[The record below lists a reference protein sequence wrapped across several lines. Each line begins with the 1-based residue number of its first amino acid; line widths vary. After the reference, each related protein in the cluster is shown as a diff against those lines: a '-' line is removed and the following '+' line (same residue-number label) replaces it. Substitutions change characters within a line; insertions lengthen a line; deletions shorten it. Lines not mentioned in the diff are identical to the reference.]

1 MTSLQGL
8 SEDYLSTHD
17 DGGGVAGVGV
27 HVAHARDVV
36 VESGVIIHH
45 VLGGRLL
52 GLASETLKREK
63 SIKSNSNVDPRVL
76 SIYIDRKHLDN
87 YVMSR
92 SVLSLLSFQYLCV
105 SKMNLLDT
113 RQIWADTK
121 LPQFQLQNHFW
132 LTENHLQVQSRY

>member
-52 GLASETLKREK
+52 GLASETLIIE
-63 SIKSNSNVDPRVL
+63 IVL
-76 SIYIDRKHLDN
+76 NRTH
-87 YVMSR
+87 VMSR
-92 SVLSLLSFQYLCV
+92 YYLYCLF
-105 SKMNLLDT
+105 NIL
-113 RQIWADTK
+113 
-121 LPQFQLQNHFW
+121 N
-132 LTENHLQVQSRY
+132 